1 MPAMHTV
8 FPEETREETG
18 YFLCLGLVTEPCQA
32 CTEQSG
38 DLGLTLQI
46 HSAWGTGLWRTGR
59 WVCREVW
66 RGRGVLVPSHFRH
79 PSSSDGVVVPHIISG
94 KTQPPP
100 EGNCELLELAA
111 P

>member
-32 CTEQSG
+32 CTERSG
-38 DLGLTLQI
+38 DLDLTLQI
-46 HSAWGTGLWRTGR
+46 HSAWGTGLWRTGH

-66 RGRGVLVPSHFRH
+66 RGGGCWCHPTSGMQAAVMGFWFLTSSVERH
-79 PSSSDGVVVPHIISG
+79 SLLQRATASSSS
-94 KTQPPP
+94 
-100 EGNCELLELAA
+100 
-111 P
+111 

>member
-1 MPAMHTV
+1 MQQEKPASHYLVLVINYGKYAFGFYSSFFHVFYMPAMHTV

-46 HSAWGTGLWRTGR
+46 HSGCGEQGAGSAGR
-59 WVCREVW
+59 
-66 RGRGVLVPSHFRH
+66 
-79 PSSSDGVVVPHIISG
+79 SG
-94 KTQPPP
+94 GGGGAGAIPLQACKQQ
-100 EGNCELLELAA
+100 
-111 P
+111 